1 MAIFE
6 TMTLERPNAPVWII
20 FLGDLFIC
28 FISIWAAYF
37 LRFNFRIPPE
47 EIVTLPLVFLAVL
60 LIRAISF
67 LIFQTHRGIIRFTNT
82 KDVERIFLSIAAGST
97 FFLAVNPILLLL
109 NKAYLIPF
117 SIIIIDGILSVFL
130 MVISRIVI
138 G

>member
-28 FISIWAAYF
+28 FISILAAYF

-47 EIVTLPLVFLAVL
+47 EIVTLPLVFLVVL

-67 LIFQTHRGIIRFTNT
+67 LIFQNI
-82 KDVERIFLSIAAGST
+82 K
-97 FFLAVNPILLLL
+97 LLV
-109 NKAYLIPF
+109 K
-117 SIIIIDGILSVFL
+117 
-130 MVISRIVI
+130 
-138 G
+138 